1 MGGFFLVTKAY
12 LNTAHQ
18 TPQTSLKLSSQ
29 KVITF
34 IYTWHNTDQK
44 IKKKKKHKFF
54 SSSTNHYYYY

>member
-1 MGGFFLVTKAY
+1 MEGFFLVTKAY
-12 LNTAHQ
+12 LNKAHQ

-44 IKKKKKHKFF
+44 IKKKAHIFFFKH
-54 SSSTNHYYYY
+54 

>member
-1 MGGFFLVTKAY
+1 MEGFFLVTKAY
-12 LNTAHQ
+12 LNTAQQ

-44 IKKKKKHKFF
+44 IKKKKAQIFFIKH
-54 SSSTNHYYYY
+54 